1 MEIGRMWTKARLIAA
16 LAALSS
22 CDLGLADDEC
32 FADEDCGGDSIC
44 VGAQTCPED
53 GEYCYGGDPGACVS
67 LADEG
72 EACLHDGRDRV
83 AITGAGVKEGPYCAG
98 ALVCNKAE
106 DPPRCREPLANGA
119 PCVDDVACESW
130 RCRAPAPPNPR
141 RVCQ

>member
-16 LAALSS
+16 LAALSA
-22 CDLGLADDEC
+22 CNLGLADDEC
-32 FADEDCGGDSIC
+32 FDDEDCGGDSIC

-53 GEYCYGGDPGACVS
+53 TGGDVGSLCYGGDPGACVS

-83 AITGAGVKEGPYCAG
+83 AIMGAGVKEGPYCAG

-106 DPPRCREPLANGA
+106 DPRGA
-119 PCVDDVACESW
+119 ASP
-130 RCRAPAPPNPR
+130 
-141 RVCQ
+141 